1 MSLCEKTTCP
11 IHNGNQFLSMLL
23 KPKIINDVEALIG
36 SSTILATCKHYS
48 NGGRTMN
55 NNLL

>member
-1 MSLCEKTTCP
+1 MPDSQWRS
-11 IHNGNQFLSMLL
+11 ILSMLL
-23 KPKIINDVEALIG
+23 KPKIINEVEALVG

-48 NGGRTMN
+48 NGGGTMN